1 MDISLPFA
9 RDFLSIACLLFG
21 TVMVSKVAVKGR
33 INGLQCFIG
42 TIAFLCLW
50 SIIVPY
56 AYQCVGNWLIE
67 FTGERIPQLIS
78 LIWWPTELAFS
89 PVFAVLY
96 LTTMSGIAL
105 SAFVGSDK
113 DDDDETS
120 AHRHAVLA
128 VAQWL
133 NYRLIACLAI
143 YWAGSRAI
151 RYVVLPQLGI
161 VL

>member
-1 MDISLPFA
+1 MDISLPFV

-21 TVMVSKVAVKGR
+21 TVMVSKVVMQGR

-42 TIAFLCLW
+42 IIAFLCLW

-56 AYQCVGNWLIE
+56 AYQCVGHWLIE

-78 LIWWPTELAFS
+78 LIWWPTELALS

-96 LTTMSGIAL
+96 LTAMSGIVL
-105 SAFVGSDK
+105 FAFVGSDK
-113 DDDDETS
+113 DDDDETF
-120 AHRHAVLA
+120 AHRHAVFE

-133 NYRLIACLAI
+133 NRRLLICLGI
-143 YWAGSRAI
+143 YWLISR
-151 RYVVLPQLGI
+151 VVRHVVMPWLGI
-161 VL
+161 AL